1 MGFVLTAVA
10 IQSIGTCLVA
20 FFLWQLGR
28 AIQVRFLTSWA
39 LAAVTLAV
47 ALGFL
52 YVTFQVDPRSWVGRA
67 SFGVYAVGGY
77 VTAFLFWSGLREYTH
92 DRPFA
97 LSDAWRIAPFGLF
110 GLVAPWALG
119 TSHAVQPFHFLL
131 LGMLF
136 LAALPATR
144 FARPAAASVGMP
156 IVRVGLVALS
166 CLMFVQA
173 YLLSGSNASIESEFT
188 FVWLSVLFD
197 ALVELLIVFGTVI
210 LACER
215 VRDQLQA
222 NNVELAAAKLELEK
236 VARTDGL
243 TGLLNRRAFEEWQG
257 AHASNAQY
265 VGCLA
270 VVDLNDLKRLN
281 DTHLHAA
288 GDAALRLVARALV
301 AKFRVTDP
309 IFRIGGDEFVIVMPG
324 GSEAELRN
332 RLAAIDGGLANQ
344 RLPGVTGT
352 HTLVV
357 AWGTAT
363 FANGDALTAAYQRA
377 DQEMY
382 AQKAARKAGW
392 SSP

>member
-28 AIQVRFLTSWA
+28 AIHVRFLTSWA
-39 LAAVTLAV
+39 VAAVTLAV

-52 YVTFQVDPRSWVGRA
+52 YVTFQVEPKSWVGRA
-67 SFGVYAVGGY
+67 SFSVYAVGGY
-77 VTAFLFWSGLREYTH
+77 ATAFLFWSGLREYTH
-92 DRPFA
+92 DQPFA
-97 LSDAWRIAPFGLF
+97 LSDAWRLVPFCLF
-110 GLVAPWALG
+110 GLIAPWVFG
-119 TSHAVQPFHFLL
+119 SFHAVQPYHFLL
-131 LGMLF
+131 LGILF

-144 FARPAAASVGMP
+144 FPKPPSSSSVGMP

-173 YLLSGSNASIESEFT
+173 YLLTGSSVAVETEFT

-222 NNVELAAAKLELEK
+222 NNVELAAAKQELEK

-243 TGLLNRRAFEEWQG
+243 TGLLNRRAFEEWQA
-257 AHASNAQY
+257 AHGSQDY
-265 VGCLA
+265 LGCLA
-270 VVDLNDLKRLN
+270 VIDLNDLKRLN

-288 GDAALRLVARALV
+288 GDAALRLVARALI

-332 RLAAIDGGLANQ
+332 RLAAIDGGLTNQ

-352 HTLVV
+352 HSLVV

-363 FANGDALTAAYQRA
+363 FAHGDGLTAAYQKA
-377 DQEMY
+377 DQQMY
-382 AQKAARKAGW
+382 AQKAARKAGRP
-392 SSP
+392 S